1 MSNGL
6 EESLQKRPVKIRRS
20 LCQYFLGILL
30 NGIFLSSSIKMG
42 FKHAISVRRRE
53 VLLTEIGRM
62 MNVTGNH
69 LLRGFI

>member
-1 MSNGL
+1 M
-6 EESLQKRPVKIRRS
+6 QKRPVKIRRS

-30 NGIFLSSSIKMG
+30 NGIFLSPSIEMG
-42 FKHAISVRRRE
+42 FEHARSISVRRRE

-62 MNVTGNH
+62 MNVTENY